1 MALFNAVVFSVLGIG
16 ILIAMLTRQPRVTTR
31 VLCGVV
37 ALHAVTQA
45 LLLAL

>member
-1 MALFNAVVFSVLGIG
+1 MLFNAVVFSVLGIG
-16 ILIAMLTRQPRVTTR
+16 ILIAMLTKQPRVTR